1 MALRIAVLF
10 GGTGEEHDVSLDS
23 AAHLLSCFPDGITPL
38 SIGVTR
44 EGEWHSCTPAD
55 LPHRKGAGDVT
66 LARGT
71 ILSEGKDLHP
81 DAIFPVLHGRGG
93 EDGTVAGLLESLRIP
108 FVGCDTAAGA
118 IGMNKARAKAL
129 LPEIPSLPHLLFS
142 PSELPHAPAEIL
154 RSLGLPVFVKPNG
167 GGSSIGATPVT
178 RACDLPAALHRAA
191 ASGDVLCEPLIAA
204 REIEVGILETEEG
217 ILASRPGEVRKRD
230 GFYDFTAKYQA
241 DTALAIPAEIPPD
254 VAAEARAYALLAFRR
269 LGCRDLARVD
279 FFFTEEGRLSF
290 NEINTMP
297 GFTAGSM
304 YPRLWEKEGYPLP
317 DLLELLCRRAAGRR
331 P

>member
-1 MALRIAVLF
+1 MALRIAFLF

-23 AAHLLSCFPDGITPL
+23 AAHLLHSAPDGITPIP
-38 SIGVTR
+38 IGITR
-44 EGEWHSCTPAD
+44 EGEWHRATPAE
-55 LPHRKGAGDVT
+55 LPARRGAGNVT
-66 LARGT
+66 LSRGT
-71 ILSEGKDLHP
+71 LFSEGEDLRP
-81 DAIFPVLHGRGG
+81 DAVFPILHGRGG

-129 LPEIPSLPHLLFS
+129 LPEIPSLPNLLFS
-142 PSELPHAPAEIL
+142 PKDIPHAPTEIL
-154 RSLGLPVFVKPNG
+154 GALGLPVFIKPNL
-167 GGSSIGATPVT
+167 GGSSLGASPVLEES
-178 RACDLPAALHRAA
+178 ALLPALHRAA
-191 ASGDVLCEPLIAA
+191 AFGDVLCEPLTEA
-204 REIEVGILETEEG
+204 REIEVGVLETEAG
-217 ILASRPGEVRKRD
+217 AFASRPGEVLKAG
-230 GFYDFTAKYQA
+230 GFYDFAAKYQA
-241 DTALAIPAEIPPD
+241 ATALSVPADLPAD
-254 VAAEARAYALLAFRR
+254 VAATVRAYALFAFRR

-279 FFFTEEGRLSF
+279 FFVTKTGKIFF

-297 GFTAGSM
+297 GFTDGSM